1 VEELYGGKIMII
13 KKQSISMTIF
23 ILFIFIVLS
32 GCSIS
37 ENIDT
42 KSARELKKEI
52 FQISSSVKNVEIYFL
67 RPSLWFNIS
76 FSEELA
82 METFD
87 EVFLKIK
94 NFTTEANAVEINKNL
109 KSGSVSR
116 AWANFDINNDGYDE
130 YRFEGYGDSEW
141 HSFRIPIGNSS
152 SNLINGDGMVAV
164 DKYDASAIAVENED
178 YIYYIN
184 LKDEKKL
191 YRMKATGNGKEKVI
205 DESVSRISIIGDY
218 IYYIDKYGSICKF
231 NKVKKQNSIIQ
242 KEKCVEYVVSG
253 YWIYYI
259 KDKTTGI
266 YKVRT
271 DGKHNELVINEYGYD
286 LSSLNND
293 YLSYITKSSKTKTEN
308 SISIIDI
315 NTKEKTILDYNASR
329 LVCENQGSLYYLDG
343 SNNNQLNVLYYDP
356 YRPNEGTKNLK
367 LTSDTVGSFNWI
379 DGGICYENLS
389 DSKNLY
395 MVSWEGNE
403 RIKLNSEQSSKIS
416 RIYNFLYY
424 INDNNE
430 LVQYNE
436 DTKEKKIIY

>member
-1 VEELYGGKIMII
+1 MEVNIVII
-13 KKQSISMTIF
+13 KKQSISVAIF
-23 ILFIFIVLS
+23 ILFIITILS
-32 GCSIS
+32 ECSIS

-42 KSARELKKEI
+42 KSAGELKKEI
-52 FQISSSVKNVEIYFL
+52 LQISSSVKTFNIYYL
-67 RPSLWFNIS
+67 RPYLCFDIS
-76 FSEELA
+76 FSEEPS
-82 METFD
+82 MEIFD

-94 NFTTEANAVEINKNL
+94 KYTTEANAVEISKNL
-109 KSGSVSR
+109 KSGSVGS

-130 YRFEGYGDSEW
+130 YRFNGYGDSEW
-141 HSFRIPIGNSS
+141 HSFQIPVGNSS
-152 SNLINGDGMVAV
+152 SNFINGDGMIAV
-164 DKYDASAIAVENED
+164 DKYDASSIEVENED

-184 LKDEKKL
+184 LKDEMKL
-191 YRMKATGNGKEKVI
+191 YKMKAAGNGKEKVI

-231 NKVKKQNSIIQ
+231 NKVKKQKYIIQ

-271 DGKHNELVINEYGYD
+271 DGKYNELVINEYGYD

-293 YLSYITKSSKTKTEN
+293 YLSYITKSSETKTEN

-315 NTKEKTILDYNASR
+315 STKEKTILDYNASR
-329 LVCENQGSLYYLDG
+329 LVCENPGSLYYLDE
-343 SNNNQLNVLYYDP
+343 SNNNQLNVLYYNP
-356 YRPNEGTKNLK
+356 YHANEGTKNLK

-395 MVSWEGNE
+395 MVSWEGTE

-430 LVQYNE
+430 LIQYNE
-436 DTKEKKIIY
+436 DTKEKKKIY

>member
-1 VEELYGGKIMII
+1 MEVNIMIT
-13 KKQSISMTIF
+13 KKQSIRMVIF
-23 ILFIFIVLS
+23 ILFIIILS

-42 KSARELKKEI
+42 ESARELKKEI
-52 FQISSSVKNVEIYFL
+52 LQISSSIKNVQVYYL
-67 RPSLWFNIS
+67 RPSLWFDIS
-76 FSEELA
+76 FSEEPS
-82 METFD
+82 MEIFD
-87 EVFLKIK
+87 AVFLKIK
-94 NFTTEANAVEINKNL
+94 KYITEDNYIEINKDL
-109 KSGSVSR
+109 KSVTVSR

-141 HSFRIPIGNSS
+141 HSFQIPIGNSS
-152 SNLINGDGMVAV
+152 SNLINGDGMIAV
-164 DKYDASAIAVENED
+164 DKYDASAIEVESED

-191 YRMKATGNGKEKVI
+191 YKMKATGNGKEKVI

-231 NKVKKQNSIIQ
+231 NKVKKQKCVIQ

-259 KDKTTGI
+259 QDKTTGI
-266 YKVRT
+266 YKIRT
-271 DGKHNELVINEYGYD
+271 DGEYNELVINEYGYD
-286 LSSLNND
+286 LNSLNND
-293 YLSYITKSSKTKTEN
+293 YLYYITKSSKTVTEN
-308 SISIIDI
+308 SISIIDV
-315 NTKEKTILDYNASR
+315 NTKEKTILNYNASH
-329 LVCENQGSLYYLDG
+329 LVCENQGSLYYLDE

-395 MVSWEGNE
+395 MVSWEGTE